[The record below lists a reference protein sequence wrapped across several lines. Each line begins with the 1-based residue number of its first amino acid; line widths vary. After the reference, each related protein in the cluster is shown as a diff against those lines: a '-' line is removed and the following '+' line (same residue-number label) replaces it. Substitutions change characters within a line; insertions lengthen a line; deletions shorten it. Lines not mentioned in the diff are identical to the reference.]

1 MKKNGF
7 ISTSM
12 IYSFFIVF
20 ILLMIAT
27 LMSLTNK
34 YYLKKRYTA
43 NIPDPMAYDCT
54 VGDTLKDCLLK
65 AEYKE
70 YKTGNSKYGDTFKN
84 VSFDVDEIKTALSN
98 RKSPDFLEVATT
110 EEGMFM
116 AADDLG
122 NSYYYRGAEDDNYVV
137 FAGRLWRIIRINGDG
152 SIRIILNTSLY
163 SKDILEGYDTS
174 ICNNYACYTTY
185 LDDFANMNPSKMG
198 YMYAKGKG
206 DLGNNF
212 GINKYLNNHDSL
224 VKNKADRFYERVIK
238 GNFVLSNGETYSP
251 KDFVKEGSLFVGDK
265 NIINE
270 CDKAADN
277 GCKEDDFELG
287 NFISNADEDSFFKKL
302 QRNYKLAVFKWGQ
315 RYYKGIG
322 RLLYYNNNNG
332 SSIVKP
338 TLKCESSAD
347 VAIFEENSIYNL
359 SCYSYESGSNTTN
372 ITDDNEFKNAT
383 TNKGNKSLKNPVGTI
398 SADEVAMAG
407 AVAGKA
413 NKAFYLFNAEKK
425 ISDNITTQDSFWTM
439 TQGMADMNGFN
450 NESQNVF
457 LAGFVE
463 TKDSKLSGGGT
474 KMAPYYFAVT
484 NNGELKIVAGDLK
497 YGVRPVVNL
506 KEDVV
511 LCSGNGSKSSPYAI
525 KVGKNGGCSY
535 VE

>member
-70 YKTGNSKYGDTFKN
+70 YKTGNSKYGDTFKD
-84 VSFDVDEIKTALSN
+84 VSFDVEEIKKALN
-98 RKSPDFLEVATT
+98 KRKKPDFLEVATT

-116 AADDLG
+116 AVDDLG

-152 SIRIILNTSLY
+152 SIRIILNTSL
-163 SKDILEGYDTS
+163 EGYTEYS
-174 ICNNYACYTTY
+174 
-185 LDDFANMNPSKMG
+185 DDISNMSPSKMG
-198 YMYAKGKG
+198 YMYAKGTW
-206 DLGNNF
+206 GNNL
-212 GINKYLNNHDSL
+212 GINKYVNNYSSL
-224 VKNKADRFYERVIK
+224 VKNKADIFYKTIIQD
-238 GNFVLSNGETYSP
+238 GNFALSTGETYSP
-251 KDFVKEGSLFVGDK
+251 KGFVNIDSLFVGDK

-270 CDKAADN
+270 GDN
-277 GCKEDDFELG
+277 DNEFKLG
-287 NFISNADEDSFFKKL
+287 NFISDENSGFFGRLKKHY
-302 QRNYKLAVFKWGQ
+302 NEAVLLWEQ
-315 RYYKGIG
+315 RYYKGIE
-322 RLLYYNNNNG
+322 RLLYYNNNKG
-332 SSIVKP
+332 SSMVKP

-347 VAIFEENSIYNL
+347 AAIFDKNSIYNL
-359 SCYSYESGSNTTN
+359 SCYSYGNST
-372 ITDDNEFKNAT
+372 IDIKNEAEFIGNK
-383 TNKGNKSLKNPVGTI
+383 KGNKSLEYPVGTI

-407 AVAGKA
+407 AVAGKT
-413 NKAFYLFNAEKK
+413 NEEFYLYTEN
-425 ISDNITTQDSFWTM
+425 DYFWTM

-450 NESQNVF
+450 NRTENVF

-474 KMAPYYFAVT
+474 TMAPYYFAVT
-484 NNGELKIVAGDLK
+484 RKGELKIVAGDLK
-497 YGVRPVVNL
+497 YGVRPVINL
-506 KEDVV
+506 KEEVV

-525 KVGKNGGCSY
+525 KVSGNGGCSS